1 VTDKSNGKKNGMTI
15 PYTNGGLEMDE
26 KKMGSTNGH
35 NGNGKGVENM
45 GSETAT

>member
-1 VTDKSNGKKNGMTI
+1 MTI

-26 KKMGSTNGH
+26 KKIDSTTNGH
-35 NGNGKGVENM
+35 GNGKDHENM